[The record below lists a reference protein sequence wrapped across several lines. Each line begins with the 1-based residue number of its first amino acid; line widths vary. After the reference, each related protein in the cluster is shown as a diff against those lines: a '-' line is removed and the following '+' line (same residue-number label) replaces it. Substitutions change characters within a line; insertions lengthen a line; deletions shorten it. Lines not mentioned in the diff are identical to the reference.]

1 MSKIHLQNP
10 TPEGE
15 ALYELMIQ
23 LPRLNAAI
31 RSTPFLSEQDTKL
44 SGGIWTLLRSLKLDG
59 PRTVPQ
65 IARSRGL
72 ARQRIQVLVDEAI
85 ERGFVRLRVNPEHRR
100 SRIVALTR
108 DGAAAFEQHD
118 AAARRLAEELSSNMD
133 VRDLDAALRVLFDL
147 SENLRAMTS

>member
-1 MSKIHLQNP
+1 
-10 TPEGE
+10 
-15 ALYELMIQ
+15 MIQ

-44 SGGIWTLLRSLKLDG
+44 SSGIWTLLQSLKLDG

-65 IARSRGL
+65 IARSRVL
-72 ARQRIQVLVDEAI
+72 ARPRIQVLVDKAT
-85 ERGFVRLRVNPEHRR
+85 ERGFVWLRVNPEHKR

-133 VRDLDAALRVLFDL
+133 IRDLDAALRVLFDL

>member
-1 MSKIHLQNP
+1 MSEIRLQDP

-15 ALYELMIQ
+15 ALYKLMIQ

-31 RSTPFLSEQDTKL
+31 RSTPFLSKQDTKL
-44 SGGIWTLLRSLKLDG
+44 SGGIWTLLRSLKLDR

-72 ARQRIQVLVDEAI
+72 ARQRIQVVVDEAI
-85 ERGFVRLRVNPEHRR
+85 ERGFVWLRVNPEHKR

-108 DGAAAFEQHD
+108 DGSAAFEQHD
-118 AAARRLAEELSSNMD
+118 AAARQLAEELSSNMD
-133 VRDLDAALRVLFDL
+133 VRDFNAALRVLFDL

>member
-1 MSKIHLQNP
+1 MSETPFQDP

-31 RSTPFLSEQDTKL
+31 RLTPFRSDQAAKL
-44 SGGIWTLLRSLKLDG
+44 SGGMWTLLRSLKLDG

-72 ARQRIQVLVDEAI
+72 ARQRIQVLVDEAVA
-85 ERGFVRLRVNPEHRR
+85 RGFVRFRINPEHKR
-100 SRIVALTR
+100 SRIVSLTR

-118 AAARRLAEELSSNMD
+118 AAARQLAEELSSNLD
-133 VRDLDAALRVLFDL
+133 IRDLDAALRVLFEL
-147 SENLRAMTS
+147 SENIRAATR

>member
-15 ALYELMIQ
+15 ALYELIIQ

-31 RSTPFLSEQDTKL
+31 RSKPFLSENDTKL

-72 ARQRIQVLVDEAI
+72 AR
-85 ERGFVRLRVNPEHRR
+85 
-100 SRIVALTR
+100 
-108 DGAAAFEQHD
+108 
-118 AAARRLAEELSSNMD
+118 
-133 VRDLDAALRVLFDL
+133 
-147 SENLRAMTS
+147 